1 MKRLLKIFKRLLDI
15 SFTGL
20 FEMMKI
26 LKVVLVKKIIIFK
39 VKFRKILLE
48 ISYSGIVVMMV
59 FLKV

>member
-1 MKRLLKIFKRLLDI
+1 
-15 SFTGL
+15 
-20 FEMMKI
+20 MMKI

-39 VKFRKILLE
+39 VKFFKILLE

>member
-1 MKRLLKIFKRLLDI
+1 MLDI

-39 VKFRKILLE
+39 VKFFKILLE